1 MAETKRRARGED
13 SIYYDRSRNRW
24 TGTITAGWK
33 PDGRRDRITVRGR
46 TRTEV
51 KEKLRDKHQELA
63 AGVRTSASYTVE
75 RCLNDWL
82 QTLSTHEESTV
93 TGYRITV
100 RHLIELIGTV
110 KLAELKVRDVQ
121 FALGKLAERLST
133 RSVRLARM
141 ILTQAIRNAMV
152 NDLVVRNVA
161 DLAAVP
167 TGLPGRPSRS
177 LNLEQA
183 LTVLDAAKGERLWP
197 YVAVSMLGGIRTEE
211 ARALRWSEVDLEA
224 GTVAVYRSVRRTGET
239 KTEKSRRVFQIP
251 EIAVAALRELV
262 LRQAAARAKAGT
274 AWKENDLV
282 FCTSLGGPMYATDV
296 QMEFKRITEKAGLGR
311 DWTPREL
318 RHTFVSLLSDSGVP
332 IEQIA
337 DAVGHSST
345 RTTEVV
351 YRHQLRPVTRTAAIA
366 LGPLFESRGQTDGG
380 QSCVLGYQHLVRQNR
395 KAFEQRK

>member
-13 SIYYDRSRNRW
+13 SIYYDRSRDRW
-24 TGTITAGWK
+24 TGTITVGWK
-33 PDGRRDRITVRGR
+33 PDGRRDRITVRGK
-46 TRTEV
+46 TKTEV
-51 KEKLRDKHQELA
+51 KDKLRAKHTELA
-63 AGVRTSASYTVE
+63 AGIRTPANYAVE
-75 RCLNDWL
+75 QCLNDWL
-82 QTLSTHEESTV
+82 ETLNTQAQGTL

-100 RHLIELIGTV
+100 RHLIKLIGKI
-110 KLAELKVRDVQ
+110 KLVELKVRDVD
-121 FALGKLAERLST
+121 FALGKLAERFST

-141 ILTQAIRNAMV
+141 ILIQAIRNAMV
-152 NDLVVRNVA
+152 NDLVMRNVA

-183 LTVLDAAKGERLWP
+183 LAVLDAAKGERLWP

-211 ARALRWSEVDLEA
+211 ARALRWSEVDLEV
-224 GTVAVYRSVRRTGET
+224 GTVAVYRSVRRTRET
-239 KTEKSRRVFQIP
+239 KTERSRRVFQIP
-251 EIAVAALRELV
+251 DIAVDALRELV
-262 LRQAAARAKAGT
+262 LKQAAARAKAGS
-274 AWKENDLV
+274 AWKENNLV

-296 QMEFKRITEKAGLGR
+296 RMEFKRITEKAGLGR

-366 LGPLFESRGQTDGG
+366 LGPLFESRGKTNGG
-380 QSCVLGYQHLVRQNR
+380 QS
-395 KAFEQRK
+395 